1 MLLLPNG
8 APFFSVQTRL
18 VLLNDHTIRVLNV
31 FKRR

>member
-8 APFFSVQTRL
+8 AAVFFAHTRL
-18 VLLNDHTIRVLNV
+18 VLLKDRTIRVLNV